1 VVSLTHGVTA
11 PARLVSRA
19 WAAVWSRAPGLT
31 GGCRP
36 VTVLPLLD
44 GWRVEHR
51 SLVTAW
57 ALTSEVVIA
66 ST

>member
-1 VVSLTHGVTA
+1 VVAGA
-11 PARLVSRA
+11 
-19 WAAVWSRAPGLT
+19 GLT

-36 VTVLPLLD
+36 VTVLPVLD
-44 GWRVEHR
+44 GWRVGHR

-57 ALTSEVVIA
+57 ALASEVVIA